1 MRSPCPGESCYSDE
15 AMTNTTR
22 FPERARFSL
31 LYCRQGP
38 PGVDSERMRRR
49 LGVLIGDREPARL
62 YEMLRAKLGAP
73 VLLNSDSDDRWL
85 RFFEETDLKD
95 VMDTISFAYDA
106 IQAGRTFSTEGY
118 GLKLLRALAS
128 LFLLKTPVSYR
139 KTVHRS
145 YRTRVVHVSYKPYN
159 STKAQKGCVLPPAPI
174 SLSGPSF
181 VRGQVISRRKV
192 SLRIVRGSSPFAA
205 SVIFAIMSSICFMCA
220 LLLGLPP
227 GLPL

>member
-1 MRSPCPGESCYSDE
+1 
-15 AMTNTTR
+15 
-22 FPERARFSL
+22 
-31 LYCRQGP
+31 
-38 PGVDSERMRRR
+38 
-49 LGVLIGDREPARL
+49 
-62 YEMLRAKLGAP
+62 
-73 VLLNSDSDDRWL
+73 
-85 RFFEETDLKD
+85 
-95 VMDTISFAYDA
+95 MDTISFAYDA

-192 SLRIVRGSSPFAA
+192 SLRIVRGSSPSRHRSSLRSCHPSA
-205 SVIFAIMSSICFMCA
+205 SCA
-220 LLLGLPP
+220 LCFLACRQDCRSDPASMV
-227 GLPL
+227 